1 MKENNPIL
9 ALNGF
14 LVNDKDTIYKR
25 DTYRSSLIPDDENE
39 ILKVSKQ
46 GSRAGKTS
54 AVSF

>member
-46 GSRAGKTS
+46 GSRAGKIS
-54 AVSF
+54 VVSF